1 MRTLK
6 VEAAKWS
13 ADAGGE
19 WLCLKSSHAAI
30 MAALES
36 IDASKKY
43 VAEIKQER
51 KSRSLNANAYYWR
64 LCGELSAALRIPP
77 NDIYRQHIRD
87 ALRTWSGCSPRCRA
101 RPVTSVCNGTMGRPE
116 RRRRRSS
123 RRRAHAPAASPPAG
137 FAALLFSHSSI
148 IRPISSGVSVST
160 PCALQ
165 SVTISSISRDI
176 WRVSRR

>member
-123 RRRAHAPAASPPAG
+123 RRRAHAPAASFCAFWPFCCGAAHRHSRARNNPAL
-137 FAALLFSHSSI
+137 ASQNCSDHFSFS
-148 IRPISSGVSVST
+148 
-160 PCALQ
+160 LQ
-165 SVTISSISRDI
+165 
-176 WRVSRR
+176 